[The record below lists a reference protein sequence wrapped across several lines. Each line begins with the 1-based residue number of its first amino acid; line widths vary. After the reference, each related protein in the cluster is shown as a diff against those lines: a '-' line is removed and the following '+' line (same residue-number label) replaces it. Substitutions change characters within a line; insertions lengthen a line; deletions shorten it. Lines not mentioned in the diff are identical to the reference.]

1 MNTLADCKAVLS
13 QVVKHRNM
21 DIKSKT
27 KWNIGCSIIC
37 NVLLSRGALIAAK
50 RLTMVRG
57 IYYPFR
63 GEQLQMHKKVIDRAI
78 KDLQV
83 YTTITWEMTDISG

>member
-27 KWNIGCSIIC
+27 KWNVVAGCSIIC

-63 GEQLQMHKKVIDRAI
+63 DEQLQCTKK
-78 KDLQV
+78 
-83 YTTITWEMTDISG
+83 